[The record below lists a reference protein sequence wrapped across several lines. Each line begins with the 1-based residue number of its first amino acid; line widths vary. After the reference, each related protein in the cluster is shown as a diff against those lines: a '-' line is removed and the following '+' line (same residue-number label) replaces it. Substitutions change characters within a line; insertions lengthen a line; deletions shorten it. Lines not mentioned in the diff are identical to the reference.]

1 MNELVTQQRAM
12 AIAQK
17 AQSASLVDIRRDAVA
32 YPRIK
37 DYAPEALLMEIK
49 GCIMM
54 VYQYRGQRPSNAQ
67 EVETMALSL
76 TAELLADEFGNDT
89 KELAVEEVRRA
100 LRRVGLRQGAD
111 MYGINVG
118 SLYNAILDY
127 RRNEIEE
134 ARQQVASERRSA
146 ENVGVPRDEIAKR
159 YAAMMVQAAKERG
172 DDL

>member
-1 MNELVTQQRAM
+1 M
-12 AIAQK
+12 A
-17 AQSASLVDIRRDAVA
+17 R
-32 YPRIK
+32 
-37 DYAPEALLMEIK
+37 
-49 GCIMM
+49 
-54 VYQYRGQRPSNAQ
+54 
-67 EVETMALSL
+67 SL

-127 RRNEIEE
+127 RRKEIEE

-159 YAAMMVQAAKERG
+159 YAAMMVKAAKERG